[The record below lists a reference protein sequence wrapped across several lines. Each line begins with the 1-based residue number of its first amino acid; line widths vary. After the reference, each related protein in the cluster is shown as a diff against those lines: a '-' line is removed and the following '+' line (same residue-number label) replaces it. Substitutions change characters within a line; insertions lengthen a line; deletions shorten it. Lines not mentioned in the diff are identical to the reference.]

1 MSPDIDL
8 EQHGSCVV
16 ATFGTAYL
24 THLELEE
31 LCETLADKMRYDNA
45 RNFILDL
52 NKVEFL
58 SSACLGV
65 LVTFL
70 QEVEHNRG
78 RIVLVNCKPEVAF
91 VFKVTRLD
99 TVFAIYDDVDDARD
113 ELKAA

>member
-1 MSPDIDL
+1 MAPDIEI
-8 EQHGSCVV
+8 EQQGSVV
-16 ATFGTAYL
+16 ICTFGTAYL
-24 THLELEE
+24 THLELED
-31 LCETLADKMRYDNA
+31 LCDSLEDKMRFDNA

-52 NKVEFL
+52 EKVDFL

-99 TVFAIYDDVDDARD
+99 TVFAIYDDMDDARD